1 MMSNI
6 SELFPQESTRK
17 LAEKIKC
24 GKTQIQNILKK
35 KDEILRSFE
44 ANSSSNIKRLRGAKN
59 NEIDST
65 LLEWL
70 RKARSKNISI
80 TGPMLQ
86 EKAMQISKA
95 LDVQPEEFKAS
106 NGWLNRFKTR
116 NGIKAKFISGD

>member
-1 MMSNI
+1 MSNI
-6 SELFPQESTRK
+6 SKLFPQESTRK

-44 ANSSSNIKRLRGAKN
+44 TNSSSNIKRLRGAKN

-70 RKARSKNISI
+70 RKARSKNIPI

>member
-1 MMSNI
+1 MSNI
-6 SELFPQESTRK
+6 SKLFPQESTRK

-44 ANSSSNIKRLRGAKN
+44 TNSSSNIKRLRGAKN

-70 RKARSKNISI
+70 RKARSKNIPI

-106 NGWLNRFKTR
+106 NGGLNRFKTR
-116 NGIKAKFISGD
+116 NGIKAKYISGD

>member
-1 MMSNI
+1 MSNI

>member
-1 MMSNI
+1 MPHI

-59 NEIDST
+59 NDIDST

-106 NGWLNRFKTR
+106 NGWLNRFNTR

>member
-59 NEIDST
+59 NEIYST

>member
-1 MMSNI
+1 MSNI

-44 ANSSSNIKRLRGAKN
+44 ANSSSNIKRLRGTKN

>member
-1 MMSNI
+1 MSNI
-6 SELFPQESTRK
+6 SKLFPQESTRK
-17 LAEKIKC
+17 LAEKIKS

-44 ANSSSNIKRLRGAKN
+44 TNSSSNIKRLRGAKN

-70 RKARSKNISI
+70 RKARSKNIPI

>member
-1 MMSNI
+1 MSNI

-35 KDEILRSFE
+35 KAEILRSFE

-59 NEIDST
+59 NEIYST

>member
-6 SELFPQESTRK
+6 TELFPQESTRK

>member
-1 MMSNI
+1 MSNI
-6 SELFPQESTRK
+6 SKLFPQESTRK

-44 ANSSSNIKRLRGAKN
+44 TNSSSNIKRLRGAKN

-70 RKARSKNISI
+70 RKARSKNIPI

-116 NGIKAKFISGD
+116 NGIKAKYISGD

>member
-1 MMSNI
+1 MSNI
-6 SELFPQESTRK
+6 SKLFPQESTRK

-44 ANSSSNIKRLRGAKN
+44 TNSSSNIKRLRGVKN

-70 RKARSKNISI
+70 RKARSKNIPI

-116 NGIKAKFISGD
+116 NGIKAKYISGD

>member
-44 ANSSSNIKRLRGAKN
+44 ANSSSNIKRLRGTKN